1 MSGDLYAA
9 GKLAGLKRG
18 MRTIGV
24 TMAFNFVR
32 NNRLR
37 RRT

>member
-9 GKLAGLKRG
+9 GKLAGLKRA

-24 TMAFNFVR
+24 TMALNFVLD
-32 NNRLR
+32 NRLR